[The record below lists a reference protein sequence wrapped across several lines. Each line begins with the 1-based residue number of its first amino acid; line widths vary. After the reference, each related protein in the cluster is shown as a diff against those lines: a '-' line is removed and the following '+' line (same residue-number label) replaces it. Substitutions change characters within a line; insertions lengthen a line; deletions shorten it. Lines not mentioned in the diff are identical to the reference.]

1 MALVNLTNIVVLDN
15 PTSFTNPFTFE
26 VTFECVQELED
37 GTWLNCV
44 VCGGPG
50 TGGGGV
56 SAGVSESDFVGAE
69 RHSPRQE
76 LVLVPYP
83 PTRAHS
89 PFLFNRICYSW
100 PVSRLT
106 HSLFLFPSTPTTTD
120 LEWKVLYVSSA
131 ENAEQDQVLEEV
143 MVGPVPVGVN
153 KFVLQSEAPDVSR
166 IPEEDIIG
174 VTVILITCSYREQ
187 EFVRVGY
194 YVNNEYAEAF
204 DPENPP
210 RPVDLGKLVR
220 NILAD
225 KPRVTRFP
233 VDWGLGAGMEGGQQ
247 PQVTEEEAA
256 AEGVVDF
263 DALEQQAGEEDE
275 EEEEEG
281 EEGDRDVEGE
291 EDSDE
296 PGGLQGGDA
305 MDMEMASPAFK
316 GSAARGDSMT
326 ECPPPYAASS

>member
-37 GTWLNCV
+37 
-44 VCGGPG
+44 
-50 TGGGGV
+50 
-56 SAGVSESDFVGAE
+56 
-69 RHSPRQE
+69 
-76 LVLVPYP
+76 
-83 PTRAHS
+83 
-89 PFLFNRICYSW
+89 
-100 PVSRLT
+100 
-106 HSLFLFPSTPTTTD
+106 D
-120 LEWKVLYVSSA
+120 LEWKVLYVSDA
-131 ENAEQDQVLEEV
+131 EDAEQDQVLEEV

-153 KFVLQSEAPDVSR
+153 KFVLQSAAPDVSR
-166 IPEEDIIG
+166 IPEVDIIG

-194 YVNNEYAEAF
+194 YVNNEYSEPF

-210 RPVDLGKLVR
+210 RPVDMSKLVR

-233 VDWGLGAGMEGGQQ
+233 VDWGLGMEAQ

-263 DALEQQAGEEDE
+263 DALDQQGGE
-275 EEEEEG
+275 EEEEDE
-281 EEGDRDVEGE
+281 DQDQ
-291 EDSDE
+291 DSDE
-296 PGGLQGGDA
+296 PGELQGGGA
-305 MDMEMASPAFK
+305 MGMDMDVASPGLMRPDA
-316 GSAARGDSMT
+316 GGGGGDGMMES
-326 ECPPPYAASS
+326 PPLA

>member
-1 MALVNLTNIVVLDN
+1 M
-15 PTSFTNPFTFE
+15 
-26 VTFECVQELED
+26 
-37 GTWLNCV
+37 GTARAFSR
-44 VCGGPG
+44 PG
-50 TGGGGV
+50 TRLSCLPTYACAAPSSLSICICFSWV
-56 SAGVSESDFVGAE
+56 HLILAAS
-69 RHSPRQE
+69 RSPSSS
-76 LVLVPYP
+76 PHP
-83 PTRAHS
+83 PNPH
-89 PFLFNRICYSW
+89 
-100 PVSRLT
+100 
-106 HSLFLFPSTPTTTD
+106 TD

-210 RPVDLGKLVR
+210 RPVDLSKLVR

-263 DALEQQAGEEDE
+263 DALEQQEDEEDE
-275 EEEEEG
+275 DEEG

-296 PGGLQGGDA
+296 PGGLQGGA

-316 GSAARGDSMT
+316 GSGARGDSMAESSPT
-326 ECPPPYAASS
+326 YAASS

>member
-37 GTWLNCV
+37 
-44 VCGGPG
+44 
-50 TGGGGV
+50 
-56 SAGVSESDFVGAE
+56 
-69 RHSPRQE
+69 
-76 LVLVPYP
+76 
-83 PTRAHS
+83 
-89 PFLFNRICYSW
+89 
-100 PVSRLT
+100 
-106 HSLFLFPSTPTTTD
+106 D

-153 KFVLQSEAPDVSR
+153 KFVLQSEPPDVSR

-233 VDWGLGAGMEGGQQ
+233 VDWGLGAGVEGGQQ

-263 DALEQQAGEEDE
+263 DALDQQAGDEDE
-275 EEEEEG
+275 EEEGG
-281 EEGDRDVEGE
+281 EDGDGDEDRDVGE

-296 PGGLQGGDA
+296 PGGLHEGGA
-305 MDMEMASPAFK
+305 MDMEMVSPAFK
-316 GSAARGDSMT
+316 GSVARGDSMS
-326 ECPPPYAASS
+326 ESPPLYAASS